1 VKLLDT
7 LDGIV
12 FNVRK
17 GNFIHDI
24 QHYLLRQEINVRK
37 WFNFRKGGIFVD
49 VGAYIGAYTLRAAKH
64 GSIVSL
70 LSQTLIRLRSYH
82 LTFLIINSIM

>member
-1 VKLLDT
+1 MRVN
-7 LDGIV
+7 GII

-17 GNFIHDI
+17 ENFIHDI

-37 WFNFRKGGIFVD
+37 WFNFRKGGIFID

-64 GSIVSL
+64 GSIVFSFEL
-70 LSQTLIRLRSYH
+70 ECGQQ
-82 LTFLIINSIM
+82 FC